1 MNMELFQQISGMYEE
16 VLTSDP
22 DMEEDE
28 CLYQVAKLD
37 DEIFAIFGLE
47 PEELDKFYQDHE
59 AELQDCVSMLKMH
72 TNVVFT
78 SSETRDDS
86 F

>member
-1 MNMELFQQISGMYEE
+1 MTLELFQQITGMYEE
-16 VLTSDP
+16 ILNSDP

-28 CLYQVAKLD
+28 CLYEIAKLD
-37 DEIFAIFGLE
+37 DEIFTSFGLE
-47 PEELDKFYQDHE
+47 PEDIDRFYVEYEDELREYV
-59 AELQDCVSMLKMH
+59 AMLKMK

-78 SSETRDDS
+78 SSETREDS